1 MALVPGIYRI
11 KNVTSGLYLGA
22 DPKGR
27 TAPQGLYPPDMD
39 DCQKAS
45 ADHQRTFQH

>member
-1 MALVPGIYRI
+1 MVLVPGIYWI

-27 TAPQGLYPPDMD
+27 IVPQGLRPPDMD

-45 ADHQRTFQH
+45 TNRKPTF